1 MYCKCSRYL
10 ACLHFVNNLFTFSGL
25 YHGLIPTF
33 ARDMPGYFF
42 FFFAYEAS
50 RELLTPAGKL
60 TLFLQFK
67 KL

>member
-1 MYCKCSRYL
+1 M
-10 ACLHFVNNLFTFSGL
+10 NLFTFSGL

-50 RELLTPAGKL
+50 RELLTPAGN
-60 TLFLQFK
+60 FK
-67 KL
+67 TISFSTQ